1 MKMQMF
7 TQGFHSLVVEKDVLV
22 RGTHMGELVPANKK
36 RNILRY
42 GKKDN
47 GISPGRTVRYQ
58 WLRLV
63 RLRGDPFVL
72 ARGIAIG
79 TFIGLTPTIP
89 FHTILIIFFCAV
101 GRGHLVAGLVVS
113 LLVSNP
119 LTIPL
124 QYYIS
129 WKVGTI
135 LTGSSLS
142 WEQVKYLM
150 GLARDAS
157 MFEAVKLIYI
167 NSFRSML
174 SVLLGGIIFSLPF
187 AITSYFS
194 ALYLYIRR
202 QKRRMNHP
210 LETNPN
216 DPESSK
222 EISHN

>member
-1 MKMQMF
+1 M
-7 TQGFHSLVVEKDVLV
+7 E
-22 RGTHMGELVPANKK
+22 ELVPVKK
-36 RNILRY
+36 RKNILHSVKRD
-42 GKKDN
+42 K

-63 RLRGDPFVL
+63 RLRGDPFIL

-89 FHTILIIFFCAV
+89 FHTVLTIFFCAV
-101 GRGHLVAGLVVS
+101 GRGHLVAGLIVS
-113 LLVSNP
+113 ILVSNP

-135 LTGSSLS
+135 LTGSSFS

-150 GLARDAS
+150 GIARDVNI
-157 MFEAVKLIYI
+157 FEAVKLIYVD
-167 NSFRSML
+167 SFRLMI
-174 SVLLGGIIFSLPF
+174 SVLLGGIVFSLPF
-187 AITSYFS
+187 AIAAYFS
-194 ALYLYIRR
+194 ALRLYIRY
-202 QKRRMNHP
+202 QNKRMNY
-210 LETNPN
+210 LIKTKVN

>member
-1 MKMQMF
+1 
-7 TQGFHSLVVEKDVLV
+7 
-22 RGTHMGELVPANKK
+22 MGELIPVNKVK
-36 RNILRY
+36 NILHSA
-42 GKKDN
+42 KKDK

-58 WLRLV
+58 WIRLV

-101 GRGHLVAGLVVS
+101 GRGHLVAGLIVS

-142 WEQVKYLM
+142 WEQVKDLM
-150 GLARDAS
+150 RIARDVS
-157 MFEAVKLIYI
+157 MLEAVKLIYI

-174 SVLLGGIIFSLPF
+174 SVLLGGIVFSLPF
-187 AITSYFS
+187 AITSYFL

-202 QKRRMNHP
+202 QKRRMNR
-210 LETNPN
+210 LLKT
-216 DPESSK
+216 
-222 EISHN
+222 

>member
-1 MKMQMF
+1 
-7 TQGFHSLVVEKDVLV
+7 
-22 RGTHMGELVPANKK
+22 MGELVPVNKVK
-36 RNILRY
+36 NILHFA
-42 GKKDN
+42 KKDK

-89 FHTILIIFFCAV
+89 FHTILTIFFCAV
-101 GRGHLVAGLVVS
+101 ARGHLVAGLVVS

-119 LTIPL
+119 FTIPL

-142 WEQVKYLM
+142 WEHVKDLM
-150 GLARDAS
+150 GLARDKS

-167 NSFRSML
+167 NSFRSMI
-174 SVLLGGIIFSLPF
+174 SVLLGGIVFSLPF
-187 AITSYFS
+187 AIASYFS
-194 ALYLYIRR
+194 ALYLYIQR
-202 QKRRMNHP
+202 QKRRMNR
-210 LETNPN
+210 LLKTNHN

>member
-1 MKMQMF
+1 
-7 TQGFHSLVVEKDVLV
+7 
-22 RGTHMGELVPANKK
+22 MGELVPVNKVK
-36 RNILRY
+36 NVLHFA
-42 GKKDN
+42 KKDK
-47 GISPGRTVRYQ
+47 GIGPGRTVRYQ

-89 FHTILIIFFCAV
+89 FHTILTIFFCAV
-101 GRGHLVAGLVVS
+101 ARGHLVAGIVVS

-119 LTIPL
+119 FTIPL

-142 WEQVKYLM
+142 WEHVKDLM
-150 GLARDAS
+150 GLARDKS

-167 NSFRSML
+167 NSFRSMI
-174 SVLLGGIIFSLPF
+174 SVLLGGIVFSLPF
-187 AITSYFS
+187 AIASYFS
-194 ALYLYIRR
+194 ALYLYIQR
-202 QKRRMNHP
+202 QKRRMNR
-210 LETNPN
+210 LLKTNPN

>member
-1 MKMQMF
+1 MYWS
-7 TQGFHSLVVEKDVLV
+7 GE
-22 RGTHMGELVPANKK
+22 THMRELVPVNKVK
-36 RNILRY
+36 NVLRFA
-42 GKKDN
+42 KKDK
-47 GISPGRTVRYQ
+47 GISPGRTARYQ

-150 GLARDAS
+150 GIASDVS

-167 NSFRSML
+167 NSFRSMV
-174 SVLLGGIIFSLPF
+174 SVLLGGIVFSLPF
-187 AITSYFS
+187 AIISYFS

-202 QKRRMNHP
+202 QKRR
-210 LETNPN
+210 TNRLIKNNPY
-216 DPESSK
+216 DSKSSK
-222 EISHN
+222 EVSHN

>member
-1 MKMQMF
+1 M
-7 TQGFHSLVVEKDVLV
+7 E
-22 RGTHMGELVPANKK
+22 ELVPVNKRK
-36 RNILRY
+36 NILQSAKRD
-42 GKKDN
+42 K

-79 TFIGLTPTIP
+79 TFIGFTPTIP
-89 FHTILIIFFCAV
+89 FHTILIIFFCVV
-101 GRGHLVAGLVVS
+101 GRGHLLAGLIAS

-150 GLARDAS
+150 GIAHDVNI
-157 MFEAVKLIYI
+157 FEALRLIYVD
-167 NSFRSML
+167 SFRLMV
-174 SVLLGGIIFSLPF
+174 SVLLGGIVFSLPI
-187 AITSYFS
+187 AITAYFS
-194 ALYLYIRR
+194 ALYLYICR
-202 QKRRMNHP
+202 QKRRINRLLKTNH
-210 LETNPN
+210 
-216 DPESSK
+216 DDSKSSK
-222 EISHN
+222 EIYHN

>member
-1 MKMQMF
+1 
-7 TQGFHSLVVEKDVLV
+7 
-22 RGTHMGELVPANKK
+22 MGELVPVKK
-36 RNILRY
+36 RKNILHFAKRD
-42 GKKDN
+42 K

-63 RLRGDPFVL
+63 RLRGDPFIL

-101 GRGHLVAGLVVS
+101 GRGHLVAGLIVS

-135 LTGSSLS
+135 LTGSSFS

-150 GLARDAS
+150 GIAHDVNI
-157 MFEAVKLIYI
+157 FEAVKLIYI
-167 NSFRSML
+167 DSFRSMV
-174 SVLLGGIIFSLPF
+174 SVLLGGIVFSLPF
-187 AITSYFS
+187 AIIAYFS
-194 ALYLYIRR
+194 ALYLYIRY
-202 QKRRMNHP
+202 QNRRMNR
-210 LETNPN
+210 LIKTKVN

>member
-1 MKMQMF
+1 
-7 TQGFHSLVVEKDVLV
+7 
-22 RGTHMGELVPANKK
+22 MGELVPANKK
-36 RNILRY
+36 RNVLRY
-42 GKKDN
+42 GKEDK

-63 RLRGDPFVL
+63 RLKGDPFVL

-89 FHTILIIFFCAV
+89 FHTILIIFLCAV

-113 LLVSNP
+113 FLVSNP

-129 WKVGTI
+129 WKVGVI

-142 WEQVKYLM
+142 WEHVKYLM
-150 GLARDAS
+150 GLARDVG
-157 MFEAVKLIYI
+157 MIEAVKLIYV

-174 SVLLGGIIFSLPF
+174 SVLLGGIVFSLPF

-202 QKRRMNHP
+202 QKKRMNRLIKNNH
-210 LETNPN
+210 N

>member
-1 MKMQMF
+1 MQMS
-7 TQGFHSLVVEKDVLV
+7 TQGFHYLVEHNVLV
-22 RGTHMGELVPANKK
+22 RETHMREIGPVNKVK
-36 RNILRY
+36 NILRFE
-42 GKKDN
+42 KRDK

-72 ARGIAIG
+72 ARGVAIG

-89 FHTILIIFFCAV
+89 FHTILIIFFCAA

-124 QYYIS
+124 QYYLS

-142 WEQVKYLM
+142 WEQVERLM

-157 MFEAVKLIYI
+157 MFEAVKSIYI
-167 NSFRSML
+167 NSFRSMV
-174 SVLLGGIIFSLPF
+174 SVLLGGIVFSLPF
-187 AITSYFS
+187 AIISYFS
-194 ALYLYIRR
+194 AVYLYIRR
-202 QKRRMNHP
+202 QKRRMNR
-210 LETNPN
+210 LIKTNHN
-216 DPESSK
+216 DPKSSK

>member
-1 MKMQMF
+1 
-7 TQGFHSLVVEKDVLV
+7 
-22 RGTHMGELVPANKK
+22 MGELVPVNKVK
-36 RNILRY
+36 NILRFA
-42 GKKDN
+42 KKDN

-101 GRGHLVAGLVVS
+101 GRGNLVAGLIVS

-142 WEQVKYLM
+142 WEHVKYLM
-150 GLARDAS
+150 GLARDVS

-167 NSFRSML
+167 NSFRSMV
-174 SVLLGGIIFSLPF
+174 SVLLGGIVFSLPF

-194 ALYLYIRR
+194 ARYLYVRR
-202 QKRRMNHP
+202 QKRRMNR
-210 LETNPN
+210 LIKTNHN
-216 DPESSK
+216 DSKSSK
-222 EISHN
+222 EVSHN

>member
-1 MKMQMF
+1 
-7 TQGFHSLVVEKDVLV
+7 
-22 RGTHMGELVPANKK
+22 MGELVPVNKVK
-36 RNILRY
+36 NILHFA
-42 GKKDN
+42 KKDK

-89 FHTILIIFFCAV
+89 FHTILTIFFCAV
-101 GRGHLVAGLVVS
+101 ARGHLVAGLVVS

-119 LTIPL
+119 FTIPL

-142 WEQVKYLM
+142 WEHVKDLM
-150 GLARDAS
+150 GLARDKS

-167 NSFRSML
+167 NSFRSMI
-174 SVLLGGIIFSLPF
+174 SVLLGGIVFSLPF
-187 AITSYFS
+187 AIASYFS
-194 ALYLYIRR
+194 ALYLYIQR
-202 QKRRMNHP
+202 QKRRMNH
-210 LETNPN
+210 LLKTNHN

>member
-1 MKMQMF
+1 M
-7 TQGFHSLVVEKDVLV
+7 E
-22 RGTHMGELVPANKK
+22 ELVPVKK
-36 RNILRY
+36 RKNILHSAKRD
-42 GKKDN
+42 K
-47 GISPGRTVRYQ
+47 GINPGRTVRYQ

-63 RLRGDPFVL
+63 RLRGDPFIL

-89 FHTILIIFFCAV
+89 FHTVLIIFFCAV
-101 GRGHLVAGLVVS
+101 GRGHLVASLIVS
-113 LLVSNP
+113 ILVSNP

-135 LTGSSLS
+135 LTGSSFS

-150 GLARDAS
+150 GIARDVNI
-157 MFEAVKLIYI
+157 FEAVNLIYVD
-167 NSFRSML
+167 SFRLMVSI
-174 SVLLGGIIFSLPF
+174 LLGGIVFSLPF
-187 AITSYFS
+187 AITAYFL
-194 ALYLYIRR
+194 ALRLYIRY
-202 QKRRMNHP
+202 QSKRMNCHIK
-210 LETNPN
+210 TKVN

>member
-1 MKMQMF
+1 
-7 TQGFHSLVVEKDVLV
+7 
-22 RGTHMGELVPANKK
+22 MGELVPVNKVK
-36 RNILRY
+36 NILRS
-42 GKKDN
+42 GKRDK
-47 GISPGRTVRYQ
+47 GISPGRTIRYQ

-63 RLRGDPFVL
+63 RLQGDPFVL

-79 TFIGLTPTIP
+79 TFVGLTPTIP
-89 FHTILIIFFCAV
+89 FHTILIILFCAV
-101 GRGHLVAGLVVS
+101 GRGHLVAGFIVS

-150 GLARDAS
+150 GLAREVS
-157 MFEAVKLIYI
+157 MLEAVKLIYI

-174 SVLLGGIIFSLPF
+174 SVLLGGIVFSLPF

-202 QKRRMNHP
+202 QKRR
-210 LETNPN
+210 TNRLI
-216 DPESSK
+216 K
-222 EISHN
+222 T

>member
-1 MKMQMF
+1 
-7 TQGFHSLVVEKDVLV
+7 
-22 RGTHMGELVPANKK
+22 MGELVPINKVK
-36 RNILRY
+36 NILRS
-42 GKKDN
+42 GKRDK
-47 GISPGRTVRYQ
+47 GISLWRTIRYQ

-63 RLRGDPFVL
+63 RLQGDPFVL

-101 GRGHLVAGLVVS
+101 GRGNLVAGLVVS

-119 LTIPL
+119 FTIPL

-142 WEQVKYLM
+142 WEHVKDLM

-167 NSFRSML
+167 NSFRSMV
-174 SVLLGGIIFSLPF
+174 SVLLGGIVFSLPF
-187 AITSYFS
+187 AIAAYFS
-194 ALYLYIRR
+194 SLHIYIRR
-202 QKRRMNHP
+202 QNKRMNR
-210 LETNPN
+210 LIKTNHN
-216 DPESSK
+216 DSKSSK

>member
-1 MKMQMF
+1 MSELIPVK
-7 TQGFHSLVVEKDVLV
+7 K
-22 RGTHMGELVPANKK
+22 GE
-36 RNILRY
+36 NILLSAKRD
-42 GKKDN
+42 K

-63 RLRGDPFVL
+63 RLRGDPFIL

-101 GRGHLVAGLVVS
+101 GKGHLVAGLIVS
-113 LLVSNP
+113 LLISNP

-142 WEQVKYLM
+142 WEYVKYLM
-150 GLARDAS
+150 GTARDLS
-157 MFEAVKLIYI
+157 IFEAIKLIYVD
-167 NSFRSML
+167 SFRSMG
-174 SVLLGGIIFSLPF
+174 SVVLGGIVFSLPF
-187 AITSYFS
+187 AIASYFS
-194 ALYLYIRR
+194 ALYFYICR
-202 QKRRMNHP
+202 QKKRMNR
-210 LETNPN
+210 LIKTNTN
-216 DPESSK
+216 DSKSSK

>member
-1 MKMQMF
+1 M
-7 TQGFHSLVVEKDVLV
+7 D
-22 RGTHMGELVPANKK
+22 ELVPANKVKNIFRFGK
-36 RNILRY
+36 R
-42 GKKDN
+42 DP

-79 TFIGLTPTIP
+79 TFIGFTPTIP
-89 FHTILIIFFCAV
+89 FHTILTIFFCAI

-119 LTIPL
+119 FTIPL

-135 LTGSSLS
+135 LTDSSLS
-142 WEQVKYLM
+142 WEQVRYLM
-150 GLARDAS
+150 GLAREVG
-157 MFEAVKLIYI
+157 MLEAVKLIYI
-167 NSFRSML
+167 NSFRSMV
-174 SVLLGGIIFSLPF
+174 SVLLGGIVFSLPF

-202 QKRRMNHP
+202 QKRRMNNLIKNNH
-210 LETNPN
+210 N
-216 DPESSK
+216 DSESSK

>member
-1 MKMQMF
+1 
-7 TQGFHSLVVEKDVLV
+7 
-22 RGTHMGELVPANKK
+22 MGELVPVNKVK
-36 RNILRY
+36 NILRS
-42 GKKDN
+42 GKRDK

-79 TFIGLTPTIP
+79 IFIGLTPTIP
-89 FHTILIIFFCAV
+89 FHTILTIFFCAV
-101 GRGHLVAGLVVS
+101 GRGHLVAGLVAS

-119 LTIPL
+119 LTIPF

-150 GLARDAS
+150 GIARDVS
-157 MFEAVKLIYI
+157 MLEAVKLIYI
-167 NSFRSML
+167 NSFRSMV
-174 SVLLGGIIFSLPF
+174 SVLLGGIVFSLPF

-202 QKRRMNHP
+202 QKRQINR
-210 LETNPN
+210 LIKTNPN
-216 DPESSK
+216 DSKSSK
-222 EISHN
+222 EISHS

>member
-1 MKMQMF
+1 
-7 TQGFHSLVVEKDVLV
+7 
-22 RGTHMGELVPANKK
+22 MGELVPANKVK
-36 RNILRY
+36 NILHF
-42 GKKDN
+42 GKRDT
-47 GISPGRTVRYQ
+47 GISPGRTARYQ

-89 FHTILIIFFCAV
+89 FHTILTIFFCAI
-101 GRGHLVAGLVVS
+101 GRGHLVAGLIVS

-124 QYYIS
+124 QYYLS

-135 LTGSSLS
+135 LTGSPLS
-142 WEQVKYLM
+142 WEHVKDLM
-150 GLARDAS
+150 GLARDVS

-167 NSFRSML
+167 NSFSSMV
-174 SVLLGGIIFSLPF
+174 SVLLGGIVFSLPF
-187 AITSYFS
+187 AITAYFS
-194 ALYLYIRR
+194 ALHLYIRR
-202 QKRRMNHP
+202 QKRRMNR
-210 LETNPN
+210 LIKTNPN

>member
-1 MKMQMF
+1 
-7 TQGFHSLVVEKDVLV
+7 
-22 RGTHMGELVPANKK
+22 MGELVPANKK
-36 RNILRY
+36 RNILRSE
-42 GKKDN
+42 KEDK

-58 WLRLV
+58 WLRLL

-72 ARGIAIG
+72 ARGVAIG
-79 TFIGLTPTIP
+79 IFIGLTPTIP

-101 GRGHLVAGLVVS
+101 GRGNLVAGLIVS

-124 QYYIS
+124 QYYLS

-142 WEQVKYLM
+142 WEHLKYLM

-167 NSFRSML
+167 NSFRLMV
-174 SVLLGGIIFSLPF
+174 SVLLGGIVFSLPF
-187 AITSYFS
+187 AITAYFS
-194 ALYLYIRR
+194 ALYLYSCR
-202 QKRRMNHP
+202 QKRRMNRFIK
-210 LETNPN
+210 TNHN
-216 DPESSK
+216 DSKSSK
-222 EISHN
+222 ETSHN

>member
-1 MKMQMF
+1 
-7 TQGFHSLVVEKDVLV
+7 
-22 RGTHMGELVPANKK
+22 MGELVPANKVKNFFRFGK
-36 RNILRY
+36 R
-42 GKKDN
+42 DP
-47 GISPGRTVRYQ
+47 GINPGRTARYQ

-63 RLRGDPFVL
+63 RLRGDPFVI
-72 ARGIAIG
+72 ARGVAIG

-113 LLVSNP
+113 LLLSNP
-119 LTIPL
+119 FTIPL

-142 WEQVKYLM
+142 WEHVKYLM

-167 NSFRSML
+167 NSFRSMV
-174 SVLLGGIIFSLPF
+174 SVLLGGIVFSLPF
-187 AITSYFS
+187 AIISYFS

-202 QKRRMNHP
+202 QKRRMNR
-210 LETNPN
+210 LIKTNPN
-216 DPESSK
+216 DSKSRK
-222 EISHN
+222 EIFHN

>member
-1 MKMQMF
+1 MS
-7 TQGFHSLVVEKDVLV
+7 TQGLVFELDVSPGKHIWENLSLL
-22 RGTHMGELVPANKK
+22 KK
-36 RNILRY
+36 RKNILQSAKRD
-42 GKKDN
+42 K

-63 RLRGDPFVL
+63 RLRGDPFIL

-101 GRGHLVAGLVVS
+101 GKGHLVAGLIVS

-135 LTGSSLS
+135 LTGSSFS

-150 GLARDAS
+150 GIAHVNI
-157 MFEAVKLIYI
+157 FEAVKLIYI
-167 NSFRSML
+167 DSFRSMV
-174 SVLLGGIIFSLPF
+174 SVLLGGIVFSLPF
-187 AITSYFS
+187 AITAYFS
-194 ALYLYIRR
+194 ALYLYIRY
-202 QKRRMNHP
+202 QNRRMDR
-210 LETNPN
+210 LIKTKVN
-216 DPESSK
+216 DSKSSK

>member
-1 MKMQMF
+1 M
-7 TQGFHSLVVEKDVLV
+7 E
-22 RGTHMGELVPANKK
+22 ELVPVKK
-36 RNILRY
+36 RKNILHSAKRD
-42 GKKDN
+42 K
-47 GISPGRTVRYQ
+47 GINPGRTVRYQ

-63 RLRGDPFVL
+63 RLRGDPFIL

-89 FHTILIIFFCAV
+89 FHTVLIIFFCAV
-101 GRGHLVAGLVVS
+101 GRGHLVAGLIVS
-113 LLVSNP
+113 ILVSNP

-135 LTGSSLS
+135 LTGSSFS

-150 GLARDAS
+150 GIARDVNI
-157 MFEAVKLIYI
+157 FEAVNLIYVD
-167 NSFRSML
+167 SFRLMVSI
-174 SVLLGGIIFSLPF
+174 LLGGIVFSLPF
-187 AITSYFS
+187 AITAYFS
-194 ALYLYIRR
+194 ALRLYIRY
-202 QKRRMNHP
+202 QSKRMNCHIK
-210 LETNPN
+210 TKVN

>member
-1 MKMQMF
+1 MYWSGETRMREIVPVSK
-7 TQGFHSLVVEKDVLV
+7 VKNVL
-22 RGTHMGELVPANKK
+22 RFE
-36 RNILRY
+36 
-42 GKKDN
+42 KKDK

-89 FHTILIIFFCAV
+89 FHTILIIFFCAA
-101 GRGHLVAGLVVS
+101 GRGNLVAGLVVS

-124 QYYIS
+124 QYYLS

-157 MFEAVKLIYI
+157 MLEAVKLIYI
-167 NSFRSML
+167 NSFRSMV
-174 SVLLGGIIFSLPF
+174 SVLLGGIVFSLPF

-202 QKRRMNHP
+202 QKRRMNNLIKNNH
-210 LETNPN
+210 N
-216 DPESSK
+216 DSESSK

>member
-1 MKMQMF
+1 M
-7 TQGFHSLVVEKDVLV
+7 E
-22 RGTHMGELVPANKK
+22 ELVPVKK
-36 RNILRY
+36 RKNILHSAKRD
-42 GKKDN
+42 K
-47 GISPGRTVRYQ
+47 GIGPGRTVRYQ

-63 RLRGDPFVL
+63 RLRGDPFIL

-101 GRGHLVAGLVVS
+101 GRGHLVAGLIVS
-113 LLVSNP
+113 ILVSNP

-135 LTGSSLS
+135 LTGSSFS

-150 GLARDAS
+150 GIARDVNI
-157 MFEAVKLIYI
+157 FEAVKLIYVD
-167 NSFRSML
+167 SFRLMV
-174 SVLLGGIIFSLPF
+174 SVLLGGIVFSFPF
-187 AITSYFS
+187 AIIAYFS
-194 ALYLYIRR
+194 ALRLYIRY
-202 QKRRMNHP
+202 QNKRMYRP
-210 LETNPN
+210 LKTKVN
-216 DPESSK
+216 DSKSSK

>member
-1 MKMQMF
+1 
-7 TQGFHSLVVEKDVLV
+7 
-22 RGTHMGELVPANKK
+22 MGELVPVNKVK
-36 RNILRY
+36 NILRS
-42 GKKDN
+42 GKRDK
-47 GISPGRTVRYQ
+47 GISPGRTIRYQ

-63 RLRGDPFVL
+63 RLQGNPFVL

-89 FHTILIIFFCAV
+89 FHTILIILFCAV
-101 GRGHLVAGLVVS
+101 GRGNLVAGLIVS

-150 GLARDAS
+150 GLARDVN
-157 MFEAVKLIYI
+157 MFEAVRLIYVD
-167 NSFRSML
+167 SFRAMV
-174 SVLLGGIIFSLPF
+174 SVLLGGIVFSLPF
-187 AITSYFS
+187 AITAYFS

-202 QKRRMNHP
+202 QKRRMNR
-210 LETNPN
+210 LIKTNHN
-216 DPESSK
+216 DSKSSK

>member
-1 MKMQMF
+1 
-7 TQGFHSLVVEKDVLV
+7 
-22 RGTHMGELVPANKK
+22 MGELVPVKK
-36 RNILRY
+36 RKNILHFAKRD
-42 GKKDN
+42 K

-63 RLRGDPFVL
+63 RLRGDPFIL

-101 GRGHLVAGLVVS
+101 GRGHLVAGLIVS

-135 LTGSSLS
+135 LTGSSFS

-150 GLARDAS
+150 GIAHDVNI
-157 MFEAVKLIYI
+157 FEAVKLIYI
-167 NSFRSML
+167 DSFRSMV
-174 SVLLGGIIFSLPF
+174 SVLLGGIVFSLPF
-187 AITSYFS
+187 AIIAYFS
-194 ALYLYIRR
+194 ALYLYIRY
-202 QKRRMNHP
+202 QNRRMNR
-210 LETNPN
+210 LIKTKVN
-216 DPESSK
+216 DPESGK

>member
-1 MKMQMF
+1 
-7 TQGFHSLVVEKDVLV
+7 
-22 RGTHMGELVPANKK
+22 MGELVPANKVK
-36 RNILRY
+36 NILRSE
-42 GKKDN
+42 KRDK
-47 GISPGRTVRYQ
+47 GISPGRTIRYQ

-63 RLRGDPFVL
+63 RLQGDPFVL

-89 FHTILIIFFCAV
+89 FHTILIILFCAV
-101 GRGHLVAGLVVS
+101 GRGNLVAGLVVS

-150 GLARDAS
+150 GIARDVN
-157 MFEAVKLIYI
+157 MFEAVRLIYVD
-167 NSFRSML
+167 SFRSMV
-174 SVLLGGIIFSLPF
+174 SVLLGGIVFSLPF

-202 QKRRMNHP
+202 QKRRTNR
-210 LETNPN
+210 LNKTNPN
-216 DPESSK
+216 DSKSSK